1 MVVSGF
7 YVAEIEDS
15 EQPDLFLRFTGF
27 SSAQEVGCFLEWLDE
42 ALKDPFSGIN
52 ENIRH

>member
-27 SSAQEVGCFLEWLDE
+27 SSANEVGCFLEWLNE
-42 ALKDPFSGIN
+42 VLHDPFSGIN
-52 ENIRH
+52 EDIRH